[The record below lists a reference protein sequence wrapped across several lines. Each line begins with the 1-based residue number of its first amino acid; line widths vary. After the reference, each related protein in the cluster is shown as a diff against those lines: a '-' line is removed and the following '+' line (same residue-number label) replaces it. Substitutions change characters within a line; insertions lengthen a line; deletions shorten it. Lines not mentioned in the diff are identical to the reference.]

1 MGPLPPRP
9 PPAPDGSSAVVEAQ
23 SAWGRSVSLRIGE
36 VVTGLALF
44 ACAAFFAWWALLLPF
59 GTVGLPGPGFFP
71 FALAIVLGVLAL
83 AIVLHAVREVD
94 ALERIF
100 LGHRDVLVAIAA
112 LVGVAIAFEGGDS
125 YLILGT
131 FTLVMLVTV
140 GRTQWWRAVLGAG
153 IGMVA
158 VWAVFNRALGVR
170 LPVGQIWGYV
180 AGAAS
185 VAAPF

>member
-1 MGPLPPRP
+1 
-9 PPAPDGSSAVVEAQ
+9 
-23 SAWGRSVSLRIGE
+23 
-36 VVTGLALF
+36 VVTGLALV
-44 ACAAFFAWWALLLPF
+44 ACAAFFAWRALLLPF

-71 FALAIVLGVLAL
+71 FALAIALGVLAL
-83 AIVLHAVREVD
+83 AIVLYAVREVD

-112 LVGVAIAFEGGDS
+112 LAGVAFAFERGDS
-125 YLILGT
+125 YIILGT
-131 FTLVMLVTV
+131 FTAVLLVTV
-140 GRTQWWRAVLGAG
+140 GRTRWWRAVLGAG
-153 IGMVA
+153 LGMVV

-170 LPVGQIWGYV
+170 LPAGQIWGYI